1 MSGVAGGLFPS
12 HAVAGPSG
20 EGFRLREFTMDDC
33 DGVLALW
40 QRAGPGVTVRPSDRP
55 EELAKKLTRDPDLF
69 LVAECEGR
77 LAGVVIGAWDG
88 RRGWLHHLAVDPGF
102 RRRGIGSALVREVE
116 TRLRARGCLKVNLLV
131 FADNS
136 EARAFYRRLGYDE
149 NLAVI
154 AMGHEF

>member
-1 MSGVAGGLFPS
+1 
-12 HAVAGPSG
+12 
-20 EGFRLREFTMDDC
+20 
-33 DGVLALW
+33 
-40 QRAGPGVTVRPSDRP
+40 
-55 EELAKKLTRDPDLF
+55 
-69 LVAECEGR
+69 VAECEGR

-154 AMGHEF
+154 AMGHEL